1 MTKREFK
8 NQLEELLWHYFHS
21 NRHKKDLPDI
31 IDFQY
36 TREEPNKESYGEL
49 CFTSEKRDVL
59 LKIKPIDYKE

>member
-8 NQLEELLWHYFHS
+8 NQLEELLWGYFRS
-21 NRHKKDLPDI
+21 NRHKKDLPDV
-31 IDFQY
+31 IDFRY

-59 LKIKPIDYKE
+59 LKIKSIDYKE